1 MKIRIF
7 MFALLLIAVIGCSP
21 STDSMIVATITQP
34 SKVVAT
40 SMPTPV
46 ATNTIVLFP
55 TLTPSVTPPMPI
67 TPQLGFQIWDQ
78 VSIPGVYTI
87 QYPENQWRV
96 ESGGLAH
103 KTLTKCMLSE
113 HGGDDRCMAG
123 GCPATTEIPLGDV
136 MFNKMVF
143 GNSGGAIYTSTGS
156 RFGLSFEVH
165 SWNYDAH
172 CIQEAEQVLGTIQI
186 RPERGCVDRAAFVA
200 DITIPDNTVVP
211 AGTKFV
217 KTWRLKNEGTCT
229 WTKEYSLIVFG
240 KSSGTEADWVAFDK
254 IVPPQDMVDL
264 SIELPAPAMQGTA
277 RWEGTLQNEAGD
289 WFGIGTQPYT
299 DMFGKPFWV
308 QIIVGPPPSP

>member
-1 MKIRIF
+1 MKARDFIF
-7 MFALLLIAVIGCSP
+7 AIFLITMVGCSS
-21 STDSMIVATITQP
+21 STDSIAVSTITQLP
-34 SKVVAT
+34 EVPAT
-40 SMPTPV
+40 FVSTPMPTQTV
-46 ATNTIVLFP
+46 ILFP
-55 TLTPSVTPPMPI
+55 TSIPSITPTVPI

-78 VSIPGVYTI
+78 VSISGVYAI

-96 ESGGLAH
+96 ESDRLVH
-103 KTLTKCMLSE
+103 TTLIKCMLEE
-113 HGGDDRCMAG
+113 HSGDDRCMSG

-136 MFNKMVF
+136 VFNKMAF
-143 GNSGGAIYTSTGS
+143 GNGGAIYTNVGP

-165 SWNYDAH
+165 SWNSDMR
-172 CIQEAEQVLGTIQI
+172 CIQEAEQVLGTLQI

-200 DITIPDNTVVP
+200 DVTIPDNTVIP

-254 IVPPQDMVDL
+254 IVPPQDIVDL
-264 SIELPAPAMQGTA
+264 SIELPTPAIQGTA
-277 RWEGTLQNEAGD
+277 RWEGTIQNEVGD
-289 WFGIGTQPYT
+289 WFGIGIRPYT